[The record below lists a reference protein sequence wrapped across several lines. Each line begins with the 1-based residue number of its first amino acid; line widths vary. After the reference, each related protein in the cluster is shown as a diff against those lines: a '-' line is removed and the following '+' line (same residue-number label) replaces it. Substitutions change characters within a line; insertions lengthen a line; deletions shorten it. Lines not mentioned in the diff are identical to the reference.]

1 MKAFILAAGLGTR
14 LGELSKKIPK
24 ALITINGKELLGIL
38 ITHLKDQGFNEF
50 LVNVHHHGQMVIDY
64 LNENNNFGVNIQI
77 SDERDELLDTGGAII
92 NASDFFIGNEQIL
105 IHNVDVISEVDYAE
119 LLKYH
124 LNNHSLAS
132 LCVRRRNSNR
142 ALLFNDN
149 MELKG
154 WMNKKTN
161 EYKWVGSPLIN
172 YSSFAFSG
180 VYIVDPEFINK
191 IKLTGKFSIIDAWL
205 SIAGSNKIK
214 AYLDNSENWFDLGTM
229 EKIKL
234 AESYLKNRIF

>member
-14 LGELSKKIPK
+14 LGELSKEIPK
-24 ALITINGKELLGIL
+24 ALIKINGEELLGVL
-38 ITHLKDQGFNEF
+38 INHLKRKGYKEF
-50 LVNVHHHGQMVIDY
+50 LINVHHHSQMVLDY
-64 LNENNNFGVNIQI
+64 LTDNNNFDVQIHI
-77 SDERDELLDTGGAII
+77 SDERDELLDTGGAVLK
-92 NASDFFIGNEQIL
+92 ARDYFTGNIPVL
-105 IHNVDVISEVDYAE
+105 IHNVDIISEVDYAE
-119 LLKYH
+119 LLNYH
-124 LNNHSLAS
+124 LKNQSLAS
-132 LCVRRRNSNR
+132 LCVRKRNSDR

-154 WMNKKTN
+154 WMNKKIN
-161 EYKWVGSPLIN
+161 KYKWVGSPLSN

-180 VYIVDPEFINK
+180 IYLVNPEFINK

-205 SIAGSNKIK
+205 SIAGSIKIK

-234 AESYLKNRIF
+234 AESYLKNRII

>member
-14 LGELSKKIPK
+14 LGDLSKNKPK
-24 ALITINGKELLGIL
+24 ALVKINDRVLLGVL
-38 ITHLKDQGFNEF
+38 INHLKDQGFNEF
-50 LVNVHHHGQMVIDY
+50 LINVHHHGQMVIDY
-64 LNENNNFGVNIQI
+64 LNENNNFGVQIQI

-92 NASDFFIGNEQIL
+92 KASDFFIGNEPIL
-105 IHNVDVISEVDYAE
+105 IHNVDIISEVDYAE
-119 LLKYH
+119 LLNYH
-124 LNNHSLAS
+124 LKNKSLAS
-132 LCVRRRNSNR
+132 LCVRKRNSDR

-154 WMNKKTN
+154 WMNKKIN
-161 EYKWVGSPLIN
+161 KYKWVGSPLSN

-180 VYIVDPEFINK
+180 IYLVNPEFISK

-234 AESYLKNRIF
+234 AESYLKNRII

>member
-14 LGELSKKIPK
+14 LGELSKEIPK

-64 LNENNNFGVNIQI
+64 LNENNNFGVQIHI

-92 NASDFFIGNEQIL
+92 KTRDFFIGNEPIL
-105 IHNVDVISEVDYAE
+105 IHNVDIISEVDYAE
-119 LLKYH
+119 LLNYH
-124 LNNHSLAS
+124 LNNHSLVS
-132 LCVRRRNSNR
+132 LCVRKRNSDR
-142 ALLFNDN
+142 ALIFNDY

-161 EYKWVGSPLIN
+161 EYKWVGSPLTN

-180 VYIVDPEFINK
+180 IYLVNPEFINK

-205 SIAGSNKIK
+205 SIAGSNIIK